1 MAKHFEVVN
10 GVVYADIA
18 KLTEKELATVKN
30 YKELGYEVLE
40 KVAEK
45 KEPKEDF
52 KAENVQKW
60 LKKNATEEQQAKYWE
75 LFNKPY
81 IDKKTGKQ
89 VILKKDGKTGKKGT
103 PRVCG
108 HVATLSWLS
117 ETFEEFKTEK

>member
-1 MAKHFEVVN
+1 MAKHFEVVD
-10 GVVYADIA
+10 GKVIAEIA

-30 YKELGYEVLE
+30 YKELGYDVIE
-40 KVAEK
+40 KVVPKKQPK
-45 KEPKEDF
+45 KEF
-52 KAENVQKW
+52 KAEEVQKW

-81 IDKKTGKQ
+81 ISKKTGQQ